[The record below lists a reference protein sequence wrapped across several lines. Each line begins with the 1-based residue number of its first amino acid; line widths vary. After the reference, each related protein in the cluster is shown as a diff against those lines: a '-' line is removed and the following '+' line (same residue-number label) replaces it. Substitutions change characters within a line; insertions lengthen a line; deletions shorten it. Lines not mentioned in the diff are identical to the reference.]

1 MDGCYNIF
9 RFVSEA
15 LRPLLQTKCPL
26 GTESLCLSSAIFL
39 IVSAIPALGEV
50 TKSKEVKEGSRG
62 GNSFERWQAE
72 TPLDG
77 KNGPRDD
84 ADADGYAN
92 LVEFAFGLTA
102 DSGFQQGFDSLP
114 RLVYNPQTAKFDF
127 EYRRRA
133 DLPKNLSITLMLTGF
148 QGYEE
153 RSSLVPAV
161 TQTQDGFETVV
172 YANLESDPVC
182 QSQTQGKARLL
193 VCLSSE
199 HGGTVDAQTPFWCW
213 RRQIF
218 QAGGSRSFAMPL
230 VRPEIYRG
238 RVAAV
243 TPSSLDIANVLSAG
257 EDFVS
262 ALDRAESYYVEVMDG
277 DWEGQ
282 RWEVDEPACSAGEIA
297 LDLTS
302 QKNTHDTVPDL
313 SGVIIAVRPHQ
324 TLSSVIRM
332 DRLLAATQSS
342 QADRVQFWER
352 AENRYTECWLSLRE
366 GNQRRWVSVG
376 DSTHADSGRRVV
388 QPGEGMS
395 VKLGSVS
402 ASVPLVGLVRD
413 SDLILSIDKG
423 TSFLGTGWTEAASPG
438 QLDMKNRQGFCAG
451 TRSPQADRLRVWN
464 NQSKVAS
471 TLSGYYLRVV
481 TGAESQWVM
490 EGDTEMMDHNDT
502 SLLNGFEAFFLI
514 HPGAFTQ
521 WRQPA
526 QLFQGMDFQ

>member
-1 MDGCYNIF
+1 M
-9 RFVSEA
+9 
-15 LRPLLQTKCPL
+15 
-26 GTESLCLSSAIFL
+26 GTASLCLLSTILL
-39 IVSAIPALGEV
+39 IVSGAPALAEAA
-50 TKSKEVKEGSRG
+50 KSKEGSRG

-72 TPLDG
+72 NPLDG

-84 ADADGYAN
+84 SDRDGYPN
-92 LVEFAFGLTA
+92 LLEFAFGLTA
-102 DSGFQQGFDSLP
+102 DSGLQLSSDALP
-114 RLVYNPQTAKFDF
+114 RLIYNPQTAKFDF

-133 DLPKNLSITLMLTGF
+133 DLPENLSFTLMLTGF

-153 RSSLVPAV
+153 RSSLVPVV

-172 YANLESDPVC
+172 YANLESDLVC

-199 HGGTVDAQTPFWCW
+199 RGGIVDSKTPLWCW

-243 TPSSLDIANVLSAG
+243 TTSSLDIANVLSAG
-257 EDFVS
+257 EDFIS

-302 QKNTHDTVPDL
+302 EKNTRNSVPDL

-324 TLSSVIRM
+324 TLVSVIRM

-376 DSTHADSGRRVV
+376 DSTHVDSGRRVL
-388 QPGEGMS
+388 QPGEGLF
-395 VKLGSVS
+395 VKLGSLS
-402 ASVPLVGLVRD
+402 AAVPLVGLVRD

-423 TSFLGTGWTEAASPG
+423 TSFLGTGWTEAASPS
-438 QLDMKNRQGFCAG
+438 QLDMKNRQGFCAN

-471 TLSGYYLRVV
+471 TLSGYYLRAV
-481 TGAESQWVM
+481 TDAESQWVM

-502 SLLNGFEAFFLI
+502 ILLNGFEAFFLI

-526 QLFQGMDFQ
+526 QLFQGMDPQ